1 MLLCPIPG
9 SEDIHNGNLKL
20 ILGLVWTLIRH
31 YQIGSS
37 GKGLALKKAML
48 LRVSASIKGYNI
60 ENLTT
65 DWNDGRALCALVDS
79 IQPGLCPNHRELDAT
94 KGLENCRL
102 GMRLAEE
109 HLDIPQVLDP
119 EDLNSRHVDDL
130 SVMTYLSYFIFLLN
144 DQLLEWLQAQLPEQR
159 ITNLTTDWNNGIN
172 LAALLDHL
180 FSLCPNWRDMD
191 PEDKVGNMERLL
203 PTIASSTSVACL
215 LSAKDMADPNIDEIA
230 MAAYLGKLQ
239 TAKIHFTKSSF
250 SMATLSKSVSVSKPV
265 HVEVNVTGPTSNELS
280 CDIKVCGRMSDGTE
294 IPSAFEKFD
303 GHSLIYKLL
312 PTHLGKMQISATYED
327 ENINNSPAMV
337 DVESLFSLEGIV
349 ELLNSTP
356 RVGCNIMF
364 KIKAK
369 ETPPP
374 NSAINIT
381 AKGPSQHLK
390 TDVSCISE
398 NIFLCTLTPD
408 EEGPYEVT
416 VEANGLIVEGCPFT
430 FVVQHLFEASLLTAE
445 KFFVGI
451 PVKFTAK
458 ALGMVPEGETPIVV
472 GRNETE
478 GEYLGETRKV
488 EQETEGDC
496 YELSIV
502 PHTSGMFFV
511 AVMFKGIQAV
521 NSPFALEVEDLLR
534 LDDLDG
540 EELCTVGNPFR
551 FTVTPLGAIPAG
563 QPLSVSLKG
572 STKEVV
578 GTAEISGEGC
588 FECVVTPIETG
599 RNELCVKFLDM
610 HASGSPCTLAVKDM
624 FETKKVPA
632 NASFTLGSPVTF
644 IATAKGHVLEGDE
657 PLVVAVDEHGKEHI
671 GVAERTDEKIFT
683 CSVVPP
689 APGKW
694 HVEARYKESAIKG
707 TPFTVTI
714 HHLFKVYQLPSTKD
728 SYAVGAAIDF
738 QLSALGPVPEGT
750 AVEVI
755 GMGPKHKVVGTVSK
769 QEGKT
774 LGCSLAPAEI
784 GDFEVS
790 VLFMGTHIKGS
801 PFMIPVTDLFVVGQ
815 LPDKKVMKAKEP
827 FSFVVNALAPPGD
840 MKFSVSAQGPSSA
853 VPGDILH
860 RGDGSYLVEVT
871 PTEQGTHQVGI
882 KMEDSHIKG
891 SPFTIEVIDPSK
903 CAIVGK
909 PPSSIHIGD
918 EAEFVVSTEGGGSGS
933 LETFC
938 EAEGEA
944 KLSLKMKK
952 TAEAQYAITIK
963 PTAVGSAKVYVQ
975 FGGESVSGT
984 PFVVNVVDAEKCSV
998 IDLPEGCKIR
1008 EKVRF
1013 ALNSRGAGFGLPQV
1027 EFVGPNGTLTPT
1039 IIDNKDGTYWVELEG
1054 ITVIGYYRI
1063 DIKYGGRLIPGA
1075 PFNFQV
1081 EEAPGVEQCH
1091 VTGSGLT
1098 KLVAGKPAKFKI
1110 MTIEKG
1116 LLEKGQIDVKVVAT
1130 SGNRKGKVK
1139 IIDNKDNSYTVAYM
1153 VPTIGYY
1160 YIHVMFY
1167 GQAVLGS
1174 PFKVTSLEGPNATL
1188 VRAYGPALNPNSV
1201 VMSETAL
1208 EFFVNASKAGD
1219 GDLVVVVRGHK
1230 EDPKVFI
1237 ADDGDG
1243 VYSVKFEILGHG
1255 KYYAN
1260 VWWGANHIPGSPFPL
1275 KVVPK
1280 PNPAMVKVFGPG
1292 IQKDVTINEP
1302 AQFTIETKDAGIGT
1316 LSIRIHGVKDAFKVD
1331 ANPLSQENKRTLI
1344 ARYDP
1349 AWPGDYTIAIKW
1361 HGTHVPGSPFKVHV
1375 FDPDEVES
1383 EDTRSWFES
1392 GSEAED
1398 EGSDDLV
1405 DLEGSGIQL
1414 TNDQARLF
1422 AAQLAQRHEIG
1433 PRHPVVSSTPMP
1445 QGKKTKRVP
1454 NGMPANNRV
1463 SFNSEDHVNFVT
1475 PIVKDPYNFRDHQK
1489 LNASKATSSKGFF
1502 GSRSQKY

>member
-1 MLLCPIPG
+1 MCPTAG

-48 LRVSASIKGYNI
+48 LRVSASISGYNI

-109 HLDIPQVLDP
+109 HLDIPQILDP
-119 EDLNSRHVDDL
+119 EDLSSKQVDDL
-130 SVMTYLSYFIFLLN
+130 SVMTYLSYFISLLN
-144 DQLLEWLQAQLPEQR
+144 DHLLEWLQARLPERQ
-159 ITNLTTDWNNGIN
+159 ITNLTTDWNDGIN
-172 LAALLDHL
+172 LAALLDHQ
-180 FSLCPNWRDMD
+180 FSLCPNWQDMD

-203 PTIASSTSVACL
+203 PLVASSTSVDCF
-215 LSAKDMADPNIDEIA
+215 LSTKDMTDPNIDEIT

-239 TAKIHFTKSSF
+239 TAKVHFTRSNF
-250 SMATLSKSVSVSKPV
+250 TMVTLPKSVSVSKPV
-265 HVEVNVTGPTSNELS
+265 LVEVSVAGPTSSELS
-280 CDIKVCGRMSDGTE
+280 HDIQVCGRMSDGTE
-294 IPSAFEKFD
+294 IPGSFVKLD
-303 GHSLIYKLL
+303 GHSLWYQIL

-327 ENINNSPAMV
+327 DNIKNSPAMT
-337 DVESLFSLEGIV
+337 DVESLFSLDGIV

-356 RVGCNIMF
+356 RVGCNLMF

-390 TDVSCISE
+390 TDVTCVSE

-430 FVVQHLFEASLLTAE
+430 FVVQHLFEATLLTAE
-445 KFFVGI
+445 KFFVGM
-451 PVKFTAK
+451 PVKFSAK
-458 ALGMVPEGETPIVV
+458 ALGMIPEGEAPIIV
-472 GRNETE
+472 GRSETE
-478 GEYLGETRKV
+478 GEYLGETHKV
-488 EQETEGDC
+488 EGGAEGDC
-496 YELSIV
+496 YELAIV
-502 PHTSGMFFV
+502 PHAPGMLFV
-511 AVMFKGIQAV
+511 AVMFKGLQVA
-521 NSPFALEVEDLLR
+521 NSPFALEVDDLLQ
-534 LDDLDG
+534 LDAFDA

-563 QPLSVSLKG
+563 ESMSISLKG

-578 GTAEISGEGC
+578 GTAEISSEGC

-599 RNELCVKFLDM
+599 RSELCVKFLDM
-610 HASGSPCTLAVKDM
+610 HVSGSPCTLVVKDM

-644 IATAKGHVLEGDE
+644 TATAKGHVLEGDE
-657 PLVVAVDEHGKEHI
+657 PLVVAVDGHGKEHT
-671 GVAERTDEKIFT
+671 GVAERTDEKVFT
-683 CSVVPP
+683 CNVVPP

-694 HVEARYKESAIKG
+694 RIEARYKESAIKG
-707 TPFTVTI
+707 TPFTVTVC
-714 HHLFKVYQLPSTKD
+714 HLFKVCQLPSTKE

-755 GMGPKHKVVGTVSK
+755 GMGPKHEVVGIVSK
-769 QEGKT
+769 QKGDT
-774 LGCSLAPAEI
+774 FGCSLAPAEI

-801 PFMIPVTDLFVVGQ
+801 PFTIPVTDLFTVGQ
-815 LPDKKVMKAKEP
+815 MPDQKIMKAKEP

-840 MKFSVSAQGPSSA
+840 MRFSVSAQGPNSE
-853 VPGDILH
+853 VHGDILH

-871 PTEQGTHQVGI
+871 PTEQGTHQVDI
-882 KMEDSHIKG
+882 KMDDSHIRG
-891 SPFTIEVIDPSK
+891 SPFTVEVIDPSK
-903 CAIVGK
+903 CAIVGE

-918 EAEFVVSTEGGGSGS
+918 EAEFVVTTAGSGS
-933 LETFC
+933 GNLETFC
-938 EAEGEA
+938 EVEGET
-944 KLSLKMKK
+944 KLSLVMKK
-952 TAEAQYAITIK
+952 TAEATYTITIK
-963 PTAVGSAKVYVQ
+963 PSVVGSAKVYVQ
-975 FGGESVSGT
+975 FGGESISGT
-984 PFVVNVVDAEKCSV
+984 PFMVNVVDAEKCSV
-998 IDLPEGCKIR
+998 IDLPDGCKIG
-1008 EKVRF
+1008 EPVRF
-1013 ALNSRGAGFGLPQV
+1013 ALNSRGAGSGLPQV
-1027 EFVGPNGTLTPT
+1027 EFVGPNGTLTPA
-1039 IIDNKDGTYWVELEG
+1039 IVDNKDGTYWVELDG
-1054 ITVIGYYRI
+1054 ISVMGYYRI

-1091 VTGSGLT
+1091 ITGPGLK

-1116 LLEKGQIDVKVVAT
+1116 LLEKGQIDVKVVST

-1139 IIDNKDNSYTVAYM
+1139 IVDNKDNSYTVAYM
-1153 VPTIGYY
+1153 VATIGYY
-1160 YIHVMFY
+1160 YINVKFY
-1167 GQAVLGS
+1167 GQAVPGS
-1174 PFKVTSLEGPNATL
+1174 PFKVMALEGPNATL
-1188 VRAYGPALNPNSV
+1188 VQAYGPALNPNSII
-1201 VMSETAL
+1201 MSATPL

-1243 VYSVKFEILGHG
+1243 VYSVKFEVLGHG

-1280 PNPAMVKVFGPG
+1280 PNPAMVKVYGPG
-1292 IQKDVTINEP
+1292 IQKEVNINDAAE
-1302 AQFTIETKDAGIGT
+1302 FTIETKDAGVGT
-1316 LSIRIHGVKDAFKVD
+1316 LAIRIHGVKDAFKVD

-1344 ARYDP
+1344 AKYDP
-1349 AWPGDYTIAIKW
+1349 TWPGDYTVAIKW
-1361 HGTHVPGSPFKVHV
+1361 HGIHVPGSPFKVHV

-1383 EDTRSWFES
+1383 EDTRSWIES

-1398 EGSDDLV
+1398 EDSDGLV
-1405 DLEGSGIQL
+1405 DLEGSGVQL

-1445 QGKKTKRVP
+1445 RGGKTKVIA
-1454 NGMPANNRV
+1454 NGIRNSNHQV
-1463 SFNSEDHVNFVT
+1463 SFNSEDHVNSIT

-1489 LNASKATSSKGFF
+1489 LNASKASSNKGFF